1 MQLSYNDN
9 TNQSFPKNEFPP
21 DILLGVN
28 GSYYSNETEVFRLL
42 VEIIQHYIEKERKNV
57 ESPET

>member
-1 MQLSYNDN
+1 MQLSYKDN

-42 VEIIQHYIEKERKNV
+42 VEII
-57 ESPET
+57 